1 MMMDGSYNCRNT
13 RLPNE
18 LRILI
23 YCLSLLPFCNSTY
36 ISKYANRYYRRIFL
50 NSQHRRRNSQ
60 KSTPLSRPV
69 PSIPRILSFISLF
82 PPSKNGQK
90 EETCKTHLGNCIHLN
105 VLGTK
110 LFRKYIRSNIFS
122 TLVADAGPPL
132 PLLFVH
138 RGRGTSFIT
147 VMHKPP

>member
-82 PPSKNGQK
+82 PPSKNDK
-90 EETCKTHLGNCIHLN
+90 R
-105 VLGTK
+105 
-110 LFRKYIRSNIFS
+110 RKHVKHILEIVSTSTYLERNYFENIRSNIFS